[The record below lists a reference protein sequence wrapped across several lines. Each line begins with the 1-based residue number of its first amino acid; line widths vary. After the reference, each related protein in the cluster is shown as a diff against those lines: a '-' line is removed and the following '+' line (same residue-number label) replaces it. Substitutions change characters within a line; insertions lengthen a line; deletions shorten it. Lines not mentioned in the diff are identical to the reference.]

1 VIYIVNEILIL
12 GILFIFFALLAIGI
26 PVSFTLFITGFAALT
41 LTNGLTISIALLQSA
56 FYSTITSYLITTVPL
71 FVLMAFILNES
82 GLVRDLFQF
91 FNDWFGHFR
100 GGLAFAATIAN
111 GGMAALSGSSS
122 ATAGAMSAIAVPQM
136 REHGYDDRLSAGTVS
151 AAGTFAILLPPSL
164 ALIIYGIMTQT
175 SIATLFL
182 AGIIPGMLTLGAYLA
197 IIWAWG
203 RYNPDVIGGQPSKVS
218 MEQRISSLRRIWPA
232 SLLIIIVLGSLYTGI
247 VTPTESGAMGA
258 FGALVISVF
267 IYDMD
272 YREIYDAHV
281 KTIELTTMVFLIV
294 IAADVFSRWLTLQQ
308 VTQNV
313 ITGVINS
320 GLSQLAV
327 LILLLAI
334 YVILGAFMEQLA
346 ILILTLPLTYPL
358 VVETMGYS
366 PIWFGIIII
375 KTIEIG
381 LVTPPFGLNVYIA
394 TSTVDVDI
402 EKAFAGAIRF
412 LVADV
417 LIIALLVAFPGLGQ
431 GF

>member
-1 VIYIVNEILIL
+1 MNEILIL

-91 FNDWFGHFR
+91 FNDWFSHFR

-232 SLLIIIVLGSLYTGI
+232 SLLIIIVLGSLYAGI

-313 ITGVINS
+313 ITAVINS

-417 LIIALLVAFPGLGQ
+417 LIIALLIAFPWFGQ